1 MSDELRTHRDERL
14 EAVVRSA
21 GLDYEGGA
29 SDAVVIRASRDRVSA
44 GQTLVG
50 EVLGASGPVT
60 VALVRIERT
69 PSGQRLRSC
78 QEATAVSASS
88 ATDANPA
95 RAAFELEVPD
105 DVVASARGAQCSLSY
120 ALRAHL
126 HGSELPGPHWAPV
139 EVLARGQAHVE
150 RRIDRFDRFIAEVPA
165 RTFHVELDDA
175 RPAGGG
181 YIAGRVH
188 QHGPRA
194 LGTMTVTVRCT
205 EAWRSRPPW
214 KGAPPVW
221 DENVLWMASALV
233 QLDDDRHWTP
243 FRYEIPAGLPAAT
256 EATTVA
262 WRYEIVVSRRLRH
275 WPDQHATL
283 TPLLFEAA

>member
-1 MSDELRTHRDERL
+1 
-14 EAVVRSA
+14 VRS
-21 GLDYEGGA
+21 GRLNSEGA
-29 SDAVVIRASRDRVSA
+29 SDGPVIRASRDRVSA

-50 EVLGASGPVT
+50 EVLGAPGPVS
-60 VALVRIERT
+60 VALVRIEQT
-69 PSGQRLRSC
+69 PSGQRVLSC
-78 QEATAVSASS
+78 QEALAIPPSS
-88 ATDANPA
+88 ERNATPA
-95 RAAFELEVPD
+95 RAAFELEIPD
-105 DVVASARGAQCSLSY
+105 DVVPSARGAQCSLSY

-126 HGSELPGPHWAPV
+126 QGSKLPGTHWAPV

-165 RTFHVELDDA
+165 RTFHVELNDA
-175 RPAGGG
+175 RLAGGG
-181 YIAGRVH
+181 YVAGRVH
-188 QHGPRA
+188 QHGLRPV
-194 LGTMTVTVRCT
+194 GTMTVTARCT

-214 KGAPPVW
+214 RGAPPVW
-221 DENVLWMASALV
+221 DENVLWTASAPI

-262 WRYEIVVSRRLRH
+262 WRYELVVSRRLRH
-275 WPDQHATL
+275 RPDQHAIL